1 MRADYAL
8 KIGEMTEAALVK
20 GINKNL
26 NRMKELLGDPR
37 VKNPKLKKREAH
49 GVSDPDGKN
58 FSYDYQYNLQDRYM
72 QVFAQ
77 LYPNINSEGEI
88 KFDVEGAAWN
98 IYVYD
103 FREYDV
109 TFPLIE
115 ELLLGMP
122 VEYVLIKEYVKDE
135 NRL

>member
-1 MRADYAL
+1 MRAEYAL
-8 KIGEMTEAALVK
+8 KIGELTEQQLVK

-37 VKNPKLKKREAH
+37 VKNPKLKKKVPR
-49 GVSDPDGKN
+49 GVCDPDGEN

-72 QVFAQ
+72 QVFAE

-88 KFDVEGAAWN
+88 KFDIEGAAWN

-109 TFPLIE
+109 ALPLIE
-115 ELLLGMP
+115 DLLLDMP